1 MGGIDM
7 KYRIAY
13 IREEYYSYVIQRS
26 ILWGL
31 FWYDVDSYFDRRQAE
46 KALEIIENSW

>member
-31 FWYDVDSYFDRRQAE
+31 FWMTWIHTSTAGRRRR
-46 KALEIIENSW
+46 LWR